1 MYATLE
7 MISNFCIVL
16 CIDPFIKLERRVT
29 YSMIE
34 SLIMT
39 QFELRARLT
48 QLNFSILI
56 TITYAS
62 CEMCLEL

>member
-1 MYATLE
+1 
-7 MISNFCIVL
+7 
-16 CIDPFIKLERRVT
+16 
-29 YSMIE
+29 MIE

-56 TITYAS
+56 STYAS
-62 CEMCLEL
+62 CEMCLELCNLPYSLKKEHDMKVNPEKYKTPEELMK